1 MLSST
6 IKSTLAATLL
16 ITGSAFA
23 QDNEGPV
30 KYENAVYFT
39 MTIVDFKPGKAERA
53 FEIISDHYM
62 KASEVAGLP
71 GPYQLHFK
79 TGEWD
84 AGFIWK
90 LENGPA
96 DLEWYRSAN
105 DVKWME
111 ALSKQEGGGKAA
123 QKLMAE
129 FNSLI
134 ARSKDT
140 FGHWHQKPEEK

>member
-6 IKSTLAATLL
+6 IKSTLAAALL

-30 KYENAVYFT
+30 KFENAVYFT
-39 MTIVDFKPGKAERA
+39 MTYLDFKSGKSERA
-53 FEIISDHYM
+53 FEILRENFM
-62 KASEVAGLP
+62 KAGKASGTP
-71 GPYQLHFK
+71 GPKILHFK

-84 AGFIWK
+84 AAFIWK

-96 DLEWYRSAN
+96 DLEWYRSPN

-111 ALSKQEGGGKAA
+111 ALTKQEGSKEAVG
-123 QKLMAE
+123 KLMKE
-129 FNSLI
+129 WSSLI
-134 ARSKDT
+134 ARGST
-140 FGHWHQKPEEK
+140 NFGHWHKVPEKK